1 MRRGILIDIASDGES
16 RLKHE
21 PKGGFGSWLCENS
34 RPFSKVPENV
44 EILRSLIELSYENR
58 AMLR

>member
-1 MRRGILIDIASDGES
+1 MANFVHQQIWPQGCHQRYDG
-16 RLKHE
+16 K
-21 PKGGFGSWLCENS
+21 GSWLCENS